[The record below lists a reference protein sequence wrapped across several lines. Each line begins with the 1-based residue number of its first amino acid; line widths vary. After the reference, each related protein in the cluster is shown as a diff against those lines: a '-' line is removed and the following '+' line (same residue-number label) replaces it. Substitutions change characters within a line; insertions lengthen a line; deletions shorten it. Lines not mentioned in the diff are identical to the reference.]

1 MTDAAALALQVIQTL
16 AVLVGVVFGLIQ
28 LRQIKHQQEAAAGAA
43 MLQSLQ
49 STDAGSTALLLVELP
64 DDLPGGELKQRLGGD
79 FDRVIALASMFESVG
94 PLVARGQVPID
105 IYADFYRG
113 ATVLCWRKLRRY
125 IAERRNAGWTN
136 LFEWFEWLSDQM
148 DRRTPLH
155 SDVPASVAF
164 AEWRSAADFDRL
176 QSRR

>member
-1 MTDAAALALQVIQTL
+1 MALQILQTL

-28 LRQIKHQQEAAAGAA
+28 LSQIKRQQEATAGAA

-64 DDLPGGELKQRLGGD
+64 DDLSGGDLKLRLGEN

-113 ATVLCWRKLRRY
+113 ATVLCWHKLRRY
-125 IAERRNAGWTN
+125 VAERRAAGWSN
-136 LFEWFEWLSDQM
+136 LFEWFEWLADQM
-148 DRRTPLH
+148 DRMAPLA
-155 SDVPASVAF
+155 SDIPAT
-164 AEWRSAADFDRL
+164 ERYRDWRDASDFDRL
-176 QSRR
+176 SARR